1 MGSCI
6 WRAGTITSRGRPGS
20 CTSASGRY
28 WRGSAVALPR
38 VSGTA
43 FSRDR
48 PRAGPSGGLRGPGGP
63 PERRQVDPSQPAR
76 GREDGHRLAPA
87 ADDTDTDH
95 RHQAPAPRPGGFR
108 GDRKSTRLNS
118 SHSQISYAV
127 FCLKKKKPK
136 HDEPRI
142 PSPFVGAPPHRL
154 LIRKTVAPTQWTGRT
169 ASLASHAAT
178 APRTATIQALSL
190 LQ

>member
-136 HDEPRI
+136 HDVRC
-142 PSPFVGAPPHRL
+142 VCNTTRYHRL
-154 LIRKTVAPTQWTGRT
+154 T
-169 ASLASHAAT
+169 SLVT
-178 APRTATIQALSL
+178 LLVFSL
-190 LQ
+190 LDPPLLHVFDLVIPVLFLSVVC